1 MGRSQRIGLIV
12 AAVIVAVVAIVVLS
26 GGDDDSSDNGST
38 ATTTATTPG
47 GKPAPAEVP
56 TIVIKDGK
64 PVGGIQDIEVDK
76 GDTIEFRVK
85 SDADHEIHMHG
96 YDIAKDVSAGGSV
109 TYKVPADID
118 GIFEVEIEDLGEQIA
133 ELTVNP

>member
-12 AAVIVAVVAIVVLS
+12 AAVIVAVVAIVILS
-26 GGDDDSSDNGST
+26 GGDDSSDNGSSAQT
-38 ATTTATTPG
+38 KTTAG
-47 GKPAPAEVP
+47 GKTVPAEVP

-64 PVGGIQDIEVDK
+64 PVGGIQDIEVNK

-96 YDIAKDVSAGGSV
+96 YDIAKDVPAGGSV

-118 GIFEVEIEDLGEQIA
+118 GIFEVELENSGIHLAQLRVD
-133 ELTVNP
+133 P

>member
-26 GGDDDSSDNGST
+26 GGDDSSDKT
-38 ATTTATTPG
+38 V
-47 GKPAPAEVP
+47 PAEVP

-64 PVGGIQDIEVDK
+64 PVGGIQDLEVNK
-76 GDTIEFRVK
+76 GDTLEFRVK
-85 SDADHEIHMHG
+85 SDADHEIHLHG
-96 YDIAKDVSAGGSV
+96 YDVAKDVPAGGSV
-109 TYKVPADID
+109 TYKLTADID
-118 GIFEVEIEDLGEQIA
+118 GIFEVEIEDLKEQIA

>member
-26 GGDDDSSDNGST
+26 GGDDSSDNGST
-38 ATTTATTPG
+38 ATTTTAG
-47 GKPAPAEVP
+47 GKTVPAEVP
-56 TIVIKDGK
+56 TIEIKDGK
-64 PVGGIQDIEVDK
+64 PVGGIQDLEVNK
-76 GDTIEFRVK
+76 GDTLEFRVK

-96 YDIAKDVSAGGSV
+96 YDIAKDVKAGGSV
-109 TYKVPADID
+109 TYKLTADID
-118 GIFEVEIEDLGEQIA
+118 GIFEIEIEDLKEQIA

>member
-38 ATTTATTPG
+38 ATTTTTAG
-47 GKPAPAEVP
+47 GKTVPAEVP

-64 PVGGIQDIEVDK
+64 PVGGIQDLEVNK
-76 GDTIEFRVK
+76 GDTLEFRVK

-96 YDIAKDVSAGGSV
+96 YDIAKYVKAGGSV
-109 TYKVPADID
+109 TYTLTADID
-118 GIFEVEIEDLGEQIA
+118 GIFEIEIEDLKEQIA